1 MSEDSSAE
9 LAVFVSSV
17 KEALGSILIGSPLQL
32 LLQTYLYFRYYPL
45 DPILLKLMVTTFFV
59 LDTFTTVLVSHSL
72 YVYLVF
78 NAADIS
84 RDAFIPWSFI
94 LESEIVDI
102 ITLMAQSYFAYQLLH
117 VGIHKVLPVTVF
129 VLALGAFAVD
139 IKVTYLMFKDFTVA
153 VLASPDLYVYGSTSQ
168 GLAALCDIVITASLI
183 YFLHSA
189 RSGVHSTGVLID
201 NLILYA
207 VTRGTLTAICQLMF
221 MTLNVAFPDHTYWQ
235 PFHQAVGKPYVNSVL
250 ASLNFRIVHEGSRKA
265 LPLRGSTA
273 PTDLGFDSDGAANG
287 SNADT
292 EMNASK
298 NTKQVLS
305 FPTGLGTSTSTR
317 IAERKDYSP
326 S

>member
-1 MSEDSSAE
+1 MTLMEHFVWQLFRLSTFARRYTQSASGNSFRARSGC
-9 LAVFVSSV
+9 LWWG
-17 KEALGSILIGSPLQL
+17 LLLYCNLISILNP
-32 LLQTYLYFRYYPL
+32 
-45 DPILLKLMVTTFFV
+45 V
-59 LDTFTTVLVSHSL
+59 LT
-72 YVYLVF
+72 
-78 NAADIS
+78 
-84 RDAFIPWSFI
+84 
-94 LESEIVDI
+94 
-102 ITLMAQSYFAYQLLH
+102 
-117 VGIHKVLPVTVF
+117 
-129 VLALGAFAVD
+129 AVD

-189 RSGVHSTGVLID
+189 RSGVHSLVPTQRDSPVYRMTGHYRTGVLID

-235 PFHQAVGKPYVNSVL
+235 PFHQAVGKP
-250 ASLNFRIVHEGSRKA
+250 SLNFRTVHEGSRKA
-265 LPLRGSTA
+265 LPMRRSTA
-273 PTDLGFDSDGAANG
+273 QTDLAFDSDGAANG

-298 NTKQVLS
+298 NTKQVVS

-317 IAERKDYSP
+317 IAERKEYSP